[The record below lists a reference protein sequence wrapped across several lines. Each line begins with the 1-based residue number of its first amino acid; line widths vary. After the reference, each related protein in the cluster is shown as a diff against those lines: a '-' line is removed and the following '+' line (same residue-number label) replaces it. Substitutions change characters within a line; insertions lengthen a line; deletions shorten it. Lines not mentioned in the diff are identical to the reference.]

1 MSCYLLFLSRYS
13 EFVVLRTA
21 AYVNRY
27 EDALEALARGGSRQ
41 VARLMAIGLTAEEIR
56 WHPESPGRRMATV
69 VGE

>member
-41 VARLMAIGLTAEEIR
+41 VAIGLTAEEIR